1 MQFSGEQSS
10 IAVFEA
16 QPHPDELCIVRIAIW
31 YGNLLLFVQRHD
43 GSGNYNG
50 YLEFPGGK
58 DEDCK
63 NSYEQVI
70 RETWEET
77 QLLVEPLQCPP
88 MEHRY
93 KMKRPQNKYVK
104 RIIYTKLYQAVIP
117 PDQCLRE
124 MVTLSPDEHSSFVL
138 MSPEEMIKR
147 HNNNRGARVHK
158 GTSFALP
165 FLEKQGNP
173 SFPQIITR

>member
-1 MQFSGEQSS
+1 MKFSGEQNS

-16 QPHPDELCIVRIAIW
+16 QPHPDELCIVRVAIW

-70 RETWEET
+70 REAWEET

-93 KMKRPQNKYVK
+93 KMQRATNKYVK

-117 PDQCLRE
+117 SDQPLRE
-124 MVTLSPDEHSSFVL
+124 MIGLNPKEHSSFVL
-138 MSPEEMIKR
+138 MTPSEMIAR
-147 HNNNRGARVHK
+147 HKNNRGARLHK

-165 FLEKQGNP
+165 YLEQQGNP
-173 SFPQIITR
+173 AFSEIITR